1 MLWLCLA
8 FLCIHILLCLF
19 TCFAIRAGVLKVHFY
34 MFWVTVFL
42 PFWGF
47 LIVLILHF
55 QILLKGDNKRD
66 ISIEK
71 MQLESDLYRSV
82 VVDEKKNSDSVIPM
96 EEALIINSPHERR
109 ELIMDV
115 LNDNPKEYI
124 EFLQKAGDNDD
135 TEVVHYAV
143 TAMVEISKE
152 NDYMLQKLERRYS
165 QTPDD
170 YGVLTEYCEFLR
182 HCLEQRLMQGQVEV
196 MNRNLF
202 NELMKKK
209 LAQKETAEDY
219 IELIKNY
226 LELKLYSE
234 AGAAISRLEALSPDE
249 EEIILLKLEYY
260 AAQGRGED
268 IKKLLFELEK
278 NNVYLSARVKEAVAF
293 WKV

>member
-1 MLWLCLA
+1 MLWFCLMLLCL
-8 FLCIHILLCLF
+8 HILLCLF
-19 TCFAIRAGVLKVHFY
+19 TFIGIRIGMFKVHFY
-34 MFWVTVFL
+34 MFWVSVFL

-55 QILLKGDNKRD
+55 QILLKADNKKT

-71 MQLESDLYRSV
+71 MELESDLYRSV
-82 VVDEKKNSDSVIPM
+82 TVDDKKNSDSVIPM

-165 QTPDD
+165 QSPDD
-170 YGVLTEYCEFLR
+170 YGVLTEYCAFLWY
-182 HCLEQRLMQGQVEV
+182 CLEQKLMQGQVEV

-219 IELIKNY
+219 VQFIRNCLK
-226 LELKLYSE
+226 LKLYSE
-234 AGAAISRLEALSPDE
+234 AGAAISGLESFAPDE
-249 EEIILLKLEYY
+249 EEIILLKIEYY
-260 AAQGRGED
+260 AAQGRGDD
-268 IKKLLFELEK
+268 IKKLLLELEK
-278 NNVYLSARVKEAVAF
+278 NNVYLSARAKEAVAF
-293 WKV
+293 WKS